1 MNKEFKIRTGE
12 CFIGSA
18 TITMG
23 DIESERAKKIRENVR
38 DIVSN
43 AIKSNDFWAVKG
55 KPATAR
61 IVTNA
66 DFKRDLVYSHNG
78 KHIKVQEACETL
90 DALKEILRCSDWSEL
105 KMQAQI
111 TRTLADALVK
121 LQNSTNC

>member
-1 MNKEFKIRTGE
+1 MNKDFKIRVGE
-12 CFIGSA
+12 TYIGGA
-18 TITMG
+18 TITMS

-38 DIVSN
+38 SIVDN
-43 AIKSNDFWAVKG
+43 AIKSNDFWAVRG

-61 IVTNA
+61 IATNQ
-66 DFKRDLVYSHNG
+66 DFKRDLIYTHNG
-78 KHIKVQEACETL
+78 KQIKVHEACETL

-121 LQNSTNC
+121 LQK